1 MAIQF
6 NNRISSSGCG
16 SQSHCLDKFG
26 CPKDRCPDFVIRR
39 HDTKPP
45 FKVAVNDCDGPLEL
59 SGLVIEVNM
68 WALAKLKCKITEADE
83 YFPLADNIGF
93 EQIMVGDII
102 VMDRVRLPEYM
113 LVTGFDEC
121 NGFVRVQRGYRGT
134 TPSKWKKGQ
143 EMKIFRILNGVAQSE
158 SVFEDIQNVDG
169 TTDEDVLTDALLVY
183 EWQPEDTCLPGCY
196 WLEFKIL
203 KMIDSV
209 FFLPGGSWVGEYHTH
224 DDGFFY
230 TGSVHTDSSVRLSF
244 NQITQSYLLPDIT
257 WTGEVHIHSG
267 MYFTGSVHNDGSV
280 VLTQNSVSTDDE
292 ISYDEGGIAQVN
304 LINPSIVPSF
314 TAQDLTPYHFGCI
327 LGEGVEWVRRFPTS
341 GEGFLIKVEN
351 SPTVEL

>member
-6 NNRISSSGCG
+6 NNKMSSGCR
-16 SQSHCLDKFG
+16 SQSHCNDKFG
-26 CPKDRCPDFVIRR
+26 CPPDRCPDFIIRR

-45 FKVAVNDCDGPLEL
+45 FKVSVSDCDGPLDL

-68 WALAKLKCKITEADE
+68 WALAKLKCKITETDE
-83 YFPLADNIGF
+83 YFPLADGIGF

-102 VMDRVRLPEYM
+102 TMDRVRMPEYM
-113 LVTGFDEC
+113 LVTGFDEA
-121 NGFVRVQRGYRGT
+121 NKLVRVERGYRGT
-134 TPSKWKKGQ
+134 TPSQWAKGQ

-158 SVFEDIQNVDG
+158 MVYEDIQNVDG
-169 TTDEDVLTDALLVY
+169 TVDEDELSEALVVY

-209 FFLPGGSWVGEYHTH
+209 FFLPGGIWVGNYHQH
-224 DDGFFY
+224 DDGYFY
-230 TGSVHTDSSVRLSF
+230 TGSIHTDSSVRLSF
-244 NQITQSYLLPDIT
+244 NQITQKYNLPDT
-257 WTGEVHIHSG
+257 SWTGELHLHSG
-267 MYFTGSVHNDGSV
+267 VYFTGTVHNDGSV
-280 VLTQNSVSTDDE
+280 VLTQNAISTDEE
-292 ISYDEGGIAQVN
+292 ISYDEGGIAS
-304 LINPSIVPSF
+304 LSLLSSSIVPSF
-314 TAQDLTPYHFGCI
+314 TDQDLTPYYFGCV

-351 SPTVEL
+351 SPTMEI